1 MKVLHV
7 IKELTN
13 GGASMGLLRM
23 CVGGPVD
30 VIPAVASLVPPQPEH
45 RATFE
50 RAGVEV
56 VAGVEGTCI
65 AAAAA
70 DIVQVEW
77 WNNPYV
83 NDFLVNTD
91 LSASRIL
98 LHSRGHFDAPRMCP
112 SASLLSRVDGCT
124 VTAPS
129 AAANPQFER
138 NRRLA
143 GLPPA
148 RCVFSEA
155 GLGTGAPL
163 SGTPRVGN
171 AHGSR
176 ITIGYLGT
184 VEPIKMHAAMLEMA
198 AQVIQ
203 AAPEVD
209 FEFAGDGPLDTYRAE
224 ADRLGLGQRVRFL
237 GFQSDPVAFLNRL
250 DIFCYPLNPYT
261 YATSEKALQEAML
274 TGLPCVAF
282 PVGGVRD
289 LLTPDSALL
298 VRTPQQ
304 CVDACLHL
312 AGSQEARRDYGE
324 RARRR
329 IDSLTERREWRAE
342 LTCARTEV
350 LSQAPEPRP
359 GLGVSPQDLFGYCT
373 DLRACPTEALNPEQ
387 QADFTRVAAFVDD
400 DYAEWLGARTE
411 RPHSPS
417 TTAERTSS

>member
-23 CVGGPVD
+23 CLGSPPD
-30 VIPAVASLVPPQPEH
+30 VNPTIASLVPPRPEH
-45 RATFE
+45 RTTFE
-50 RAGVEV
+50 REGIEV
-56 VAGVEGTCI
+56 VAGVE
-65 AAAAA
+65 AARTATADA
-70 DIVQVEW
+70 DILQVEW

-91 LSASRIL
+91 LSATRIL
-98 LHSRGHFDAPRMCP
+98 LHSRGHFDAPHMCP
-112 SASLLSRVDGCT
+112 SERLLSRVDGCT
-124 VTAPS
+124 VTVPS
-129 AAANPQFER
+129 AAQNPHFDR
-138 NRRLA
+138 NRLLA

-155 GLGTGAPL
+155 GLTRSTPPGGAPHA
-163 SGTPRVGN
+163 GKGD
-171 AHGSR
+171 GSR

-184 VEPIKMHAAMLEMA
+184 VEPIKMHAAMLEIA
-198 AQVIQ
+198 ARVIQ
-203 AAPEVD
+203 VAPEVD
-209 FEFAGDGPLDTYRAE
+209 FEFAGEGSLDAYRAE

-237 GFQSDPVAFLNRL
+237 GFQSDPAAFLNRL

-274 TGLPCVAF
+274 TALPCVAF

-304 CVDACLHL
+304 CVDACLKL
-312 AGSQEARRDYGE
+312 VRSRDLRRVYGE
-324 RARRR
+324 RARLR

-342 LTCARTEV
+342 LTRARNEV
-350 LSQAPEPRP
+350 MSRPPRP
-359 GLGVSPQDLFGYCT
+359 RLGLRVRPEDLFDFCT
-373 DLRACPTEALNPEQ
+373 DRRACPTESLSPEQ
-387 QADFTRVAAFVDD
+387 RADLARVAAFVDE
-400 DYAEWLGARTE
+400 DYAQWLDSRAGS
-411 RPHSPS
+411 PHSPS
-417 TTAERTSS
+417 NSTERITS

>member
-1 MKVLHV
+1 MLHV
-7 IKELTN
+7 IKGLTN

-30 VIPAVASLVPPQPEH
+30 ATPTVASLVPPRPEH

-50 RAGVEV
+50 RAGIEV
-56 VAGVEGTCI
+56 IAGVEATRI
-65 AAAAA
+65 AVAAA

-98 LHSRGHFDAPRMCP
+98 LHSRGHFDAPGMCP
-112 SASLLSRVDGCT
+112 SVSLLSRVDGCT
-124 VTAPS
+124 VTTPS

-138 NRRLA
+138 NRRLV

-155 GLGTGAPL
+155 GLGTDVPL
-163 SGTPRVGN
+163 SGSPRVGN
-171 AHGSR
+171 SNR
-176 ITIGYLGT
+176 ITVGYLGT
-184 VEPIKMHAAMLEMA
+184 VEPIKMHAAMLEIA
-198 AQVIQ
+198 ARVIR

-209 FEFAGDGPLDTYRAE
+209 FEFAGDGPLDAYRAE

-237 GFQSDPVAFLNRL
+237 GFQSDPAAFLNRL

-312 AGSQEARRDYGE
+312 VGSQEARRHYGE
-324 RARRR
+324 RAKRR

-342 LTCARTEV
+342 LTRARTEIV
-350 LSQAPEPRP
+350 SQALRPRP
-359 GLGVSPQDLFGYCT
+359 GIGVPPQDLFDFCT
-373 DLRACPTEALNPEQ
+373 DPRACPTEALDTEQ
-387 QADFTRVAAFVDD
+387 QADFNRVAAFVDD
-400 DYAEWLGARTE
+400 DYAEWLDARTE
-411 RPHSPS
+411 RPHSHS
-417 TTAERTSS
+417 TTTERIPS

>member
-23 CVGGPVD
+23 CVGGPAD
-30 VIPAVASLVPPQPEH
+30 VTPAVASLVPPQPEH

-56 VAGVEGTCI
+56 VAGVEATCI

-91 LSASRIL
+91 LSASRII

-124 VTAPS
+124 VTTPS

-155 GLGTGAPL
+155 GLGTGTPL
-163 SGTPRVGN
+163 SGTPRVGKG
-171 AHGSR
+171 HGGR

-184 VEPIKMHAAMLEMA
+184 VEPIKMHAAMLEIA
-198 AQVIQ
+198 ARVIQ

-237 GFQSDPVAFLNRL
+237 GFQPDPAAFLNRL

-274 TGLPCVAF
+274 AGLPCVAF

-298 VRTPQQ
+298 VSTPRQ
-304 CVDACLHL
+304 CVDACLEL
-312 AGSQEARRDYGE
+312 VRSRDLRRDYGQ
-324 RARRR
+324 RARHR
-329 IDSLTERREWRAE
+329 IDGFAERREWRAE
-342 LTCARTEV
+342 IALARAEV
-350 LSQAPEPRP
+350 MSRPARSKP
-359 GLGVSPQDLFGYCT
+359 GLGVSPEDLFDFCT
-373 DLRACPTEALNPEQ
+373 DQRAWSTDDLD
-387 QADFTRVAAFVDD
+387 ADQRADVARVAAFVDD
-400 DYAEWLGARTE
+400 DYAAWLDSKTE
-411 RPHSPS
+411 APLRPS
-417 TTAERTSS
+417 TSAERIPS